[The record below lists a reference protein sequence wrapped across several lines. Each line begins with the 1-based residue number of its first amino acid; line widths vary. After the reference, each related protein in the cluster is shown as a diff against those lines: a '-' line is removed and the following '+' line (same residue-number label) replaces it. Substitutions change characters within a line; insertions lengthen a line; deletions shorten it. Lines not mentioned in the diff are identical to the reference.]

1 MEERSVRVGMIFSS
15 ILRIKIIF
23 FLFIRFKL
31 FMFPLLIMICFLF
44 HIPEEEEFFIYER
57 SDTGMVE
64 KWRKKEMNQWPC
76 CAWICWRCK
85 HLWELEF
92 ELPLLSW

>member
-31 FMFPLLIMICFLF
+31 FMSPLLLIVIFLF
-44 HIPEEEEFFIYER
+44 HVPVEIVILVDSSGDDTLVRRR
-57 SDTGMVE
+57 SS
-64 KWRKKEMNQWPC
+64 
-76 CAWICWRCK
+76 
-85 HLWELEF
+85 
-92 ELPLLSW
+92 LSS